1 MNSGNTAAERATRG
15 ALLIEFCGLPGAGK
29 SHLAGALLAGLRRE
43 GIPARAGDAAIA
55 PNIAPVRRIP
65 RKLLAAGSEVLSD
78 PVGAARV
85 GLAIARAERDAVDIV
100 SRSLQ
105 WFVTQRVLDR
115 AAGRAGVHV
124 FGEGVLQGLWSIGLR
139 GDPDALLELLE
150 AGVAPWIRPRV
161 LVVVNAPTDVADARL
176 GARRSSHSRTQALGA
191 AERTAELRRGRE
203 LLECLVE
210 WWRASSREGEIVEV
224 DNGDDGPRDREVARL
239 VNRILKH
246 LGPAAQPE
254 GSRSRPDEGATPR
267 RERRSR
273 SPR

>member
-1 MNSGNTAAERATRG
+1 VNRGDTAADGGPRV

-43 GIPARAGDAAIA
+43 GIAASDGVASIA
-55 PNIAPVRRIP
+55 PSVAPARRIP

-85 GLAIARAERDAVDIV
+85 GLAIGRAERNAVDVV

-124 FGEGVLQGLWSIGLR
+124 FGEGVLQALWSIGLR
-139 GDPDALLELLE
+139 GDPDALLELLD
-150 AGVAPWIRPRV
+150 AGAAPWIRPRV

-191 AERTAELRRGRE
+191 AARTAELRRGRE

-224 DNGDDGPRDREVARL
+224 DNGDDEPRDREVALL
-239 VNRILKH
+239 VNRIVTL
-246 LGPAAQPE
+246 LGPAA
-254 GSRSRPDEGATPR
+254 SRGGITIPS
-267 RERRSR
+267 
-273 SPR
+273 

>member
-1 MNSGNTAAERATRG
+1 MNHGDTAADGAARG

-29 SHLAGALLAGLRRE
+29 SHLAGALLASLRRE
-43 GIPARAGDAAIA
+43 GIPARAGDASIA
-55 PNIAPVRRIP
+55 PDIAPVRRIP
-65 RKLLAAGSEVLSD
+65 RKLLAAGREVLSD
-78 PVGAARV
+78 PAGAARV
-85 GLAIARAERDAVDIV
+85 GLAIARAERDAVDVV

-124 FGEGVLQGLWSIGLR
+124 FGEGVLQALWSIGLR
-139 GDPDALLELLE
+139 GDPDALLELLD
-150 AGVAPWIRPRV
+150 AGAARWIRPRV

-203 LLECLVE
+203 LLESLVE

-224 DNGDDGPRDREVARL
+224 DNGDDEPRDREVALL
-239 VNRILKH
+239 VNRIVTLM
-246 LGPAAQPE
+246 GPAA
-254 GSRSRPDEGATPR
+254 R
-267 RERRSR
+267 RGGIAIPS
-273 SPR
+273 